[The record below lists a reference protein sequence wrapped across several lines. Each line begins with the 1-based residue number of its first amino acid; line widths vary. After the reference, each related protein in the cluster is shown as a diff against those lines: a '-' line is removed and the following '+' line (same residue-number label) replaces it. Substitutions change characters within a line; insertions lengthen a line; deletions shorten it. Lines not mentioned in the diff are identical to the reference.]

1 MGVAKAEVR
10 SSHDNKVWS
19 VEHDGIRYDDLDII
33 QSILL
38 PEQFYNKEFDILPQQ
53 TRYTTVHIEK
63 RQHPKTRKFYYIAI
77 NRFYADIHQTQFVSL
92 AVKWISVEEFGRL
105 SSLH

>member
-1 MGVAKAEVR
+1 MGTAAEAGR
-10 SSHDNKVWS
+10 GQHDNKVWGI
-19 VEHDGIRYDDLDII
+19 EHDGVRYDDLDII

-63 RQHPKTRKFYYIAI
+63 RQYPKTKKFYYIA
-77 NRFYADIHQTQFVSL
+77 NSRFYADTDKTRFVSL
-92 AVKWISVEEFGRL
+92 AIKWISVEEFGRL